1 MDWIKKAGLYALAA
15 LVSVIILGSM
25 TGMLMEAVSGL
36 IEGEGF
42 NVAFHIGLFLAPST
56 WLTGAVETALLV
68 LLFMLFGSS
77 TAKASKRM
85 LKSKAQRIEGALEN
99 SRFMNDKEKDDL
111 FPHKRFTRLK
121 EEKKTAFPCMR
132 YTAIKRK
139 M

>member
-56 WLTGAVETALLV
+56 WLTGAPFYSSETAP
-68 LLFMLFGSS
+68 
-77 TAKASKRM
+77 ASWQKDEKPVPDPWEEISPFRS
-85 LKSKAQRIEGALEN
+85 LK
-99 SRFMNDKEKDDL
+99 
-111 FPHKRFTRLK
+111 
-121 EEKKTAFPCMR
+121 
-132 YTAIKRK
+132 
-139 M
+139 

>member
-1 MDWIKKAGLYALAA
+1 
-15 LVSVIILGSM
+15 M

-77 TAKASKRM
+77 TAKATKRM